1 MTYGI
6 QQPRFSGHETF
17 PLRQLWLKKTYD
29 AISPNSPNSEKSIF
43 SDDDAIVRFGVG
55 KNMVNSLKH
64 WALATDIIEEN
75 GNYFKTTHLAD
86 LIFGKKGLDPF
97 QEKEATSWLIHW
109 KLSGEAKKS
118 TTWFWFFNLI
128 VEPSFDKDTL
138 IKKHIEFASNQNGN
152 YTNNTLK
159 RDLDCC
165 LRSYLPKDTKVTPE
179 EINDTVLGDLNI
191 LHRLG
196 SGKYEFIRGEKPSLP
211 NAIFVYALI
220 KFWNIYSPDQQ
231 SMSFDSIMH
240 ENRSP
245 GRVFKLDEDSVSE
258 RLSEIEN
265 ITEGKIIWTDSQG
278 IRTLSRVDNSI
289 DPNTIL
295 KLAYEE

>member
-1 MTYGI
+1 MAYGI
-6 QQPRFSGHETF
+6 EQPRFSGHETF

-75 GNYFKTTHLAD
+75 GNYFKTTLLAD
-86 LIFGKKGLDPF
+86 LIFGKQGLDPF

-118 TTWFWFFNLI
+118 STWFWLFNLI

-152 YTNNTLK
+152 YTDNTLK

-191 LHRLG
+191 LHRSG
-196 SGKYEFIRGEKPSLP
+196 SGKYEFIRGEKPSMP

-278 IRTLSRVDNSI
+278 IRTLSRVDDSI